1 MIMLQ
6 NDADLIIDLIR
17 MDERVVSVRLYPALT
32 IFRSYVS
39 PTVFSRLQEGHY
51 SSSGILLYCVVHV
64 ILQIPTKYDG
74 YKSTTDTVVAINKR
88 ESCEALVMSWAVDS
102 TS

>member
-6 NDADLIIDLIR
+6 YDADLITDLMR
-17 MDERVVSVRLYPALT
+17 MDERRRLGTFVPRTHHSA
-32 IFRSYVS
+32 RD
-39 PTVFSRLQEGHY
+39 
-51 SSSGILLYCVVHV
+51 SSGILLYCVVHV

-88 ESCEALVMSWAVDS
+88 ESCKALVMSWVVDGIS
-102 TS
+102 

>member
-1 MIMLQ
+1 MPLHGLHVQFILRMIMLQ

-39 PTVFSRLQEGHY
+39 PTVFSSPL
-51 SSSGILLYCVVHV
+51 
-64 ILQIPTKYDG
+64 
-74 YKSTTDTVVAINKR
+74 
-88 ESCEALVMSWAVDS
+88 ESCYIVLFM
-102 TS
+102 